1 MSEQTPRQRSRL
13 KTHKLERKMK
23 YEWGNKYRIP
33 LE

>member
-1 MSEQTPRQRSRL
+1 MSEQTPWQRSRL
-13 KTHKLERKMK
+13 KPHKLERKMK